1 MTTVDWLEVAAG
13 FLLVVTAFYDLFR
26 SVVLP
31 RPSVGR
37 FVFVRLLFG
46 ASWTLWRWVA
56 GRIQRPAARE
66 GWLATFGPAA
76 VIAIFLVW
84 ALAFLLGYA
93 LMLDGFASQIRPP
106 LTSFGDALYFSATT
120 IVPLSYGDFV
130 PAALG
135 ARVTI
140 LLESATG
147 VGIAALVITLLF
159 SLYAAFQAR
168 EELVVTLDAV
178 AGAPPSGVQ
187 LLETTA
193 ERGLRA
199 ELTKTFIDWREWS
212 AAVLESHLAYPILL
226 YFRSSHDNEAWLN
239 SFGAVMD
246 AATLVISS
254 VDEDEEG
261 SARLMFTV
269 GNHLVEDLAW
279 YFGLAGGSTDAL
291 VERDDFNE
299 AYARLKAAGYRCR
312 AEETAWK
319 VFSKIRSRYGSR
331 LALMGERLAI
341 VPAHWI
347 GDREYVPHADG
358 RGRSHRKK
366 IKALM
371 DATESLR
378 PETSTTA
385 ESART
390 Q

>member
-1 MTTVDWLEVAAG
+1 MTAIDWLEVAVG
-13 FLLVVTAFYDLFR
+13 LLLVLTAFYDLFH

-31 RPSVGR
+31 RPAVNR
-37 FVFVRLLFG
+37 FVFVRLLFRVSWG
-46 ASWTLWRWVA
+46 AWRWV
-56 GRIQRPAARE
+56 GRRIEKPARRE
-66 GWLATFGPAA
+66 GWLASFGPAA
-76 VIAIFLVW
+76 VIAMFVTW

-93 LMLDGFASQIRPP
+93 IMLDGFSNQVHPP
-106 LTSFGDALYFSATT
+106 LTSFGESLYFSATT

-130 PAALG
+130 PSGLG

-159 SLYAAFQAR
+159 SLYAAFQER

-193 ERGLRA
+193 ERGMRS
-199 ELTKTFIDWREWS
+199 ELYKTLIDWRAWA

-246 AATLVISS
+246 AAILLIST

-261 SARLMFTV
+261 AARLMFTV

-279 YFGLAGGSTDAL
+279 SSGFGASTDPM
-291 VERDDFNE
+291 VDRHEFEE
-299 AYARLKAAGYRCR
+299 AYARLKAAGYRCHPV
-312 AEETAWK
+312 ETAWK
-319 VFSKIRSRYGSR
+319 FFSKLRAKYASR
-331 LALMGERLAI
+331 LSQMSELLAI

-347 GDREYVPHADG
+347 GDRSYVPHADG
-358 RGRSHRKK
+358 RGRSHKK
-366 IKALM
+366 PKKPIELS
-371 DATESLR
+371 ESSR
-378 PETSTTA
+378 SETSTTA
-385 ESART
+385 GSART
-390 Q
+390 P